1 MATGYRPEIIQRAF
15 VDFVGSRLHPFWSLT
30 TPKLRLLRRSA
41 LSADLIA
48 LQFEVNQAF
57 RQQAA
62 DWQGGQYV
70 NISVLIDGIYHQRS
84 YSLVGLARQ
93 PLWWHDDI
101 HGKTRKNTSNL
112 TVTIAV
118 KPQGLVSDYLSKRM
132 PLGTVVNSS
141 VPSGSFTL
149 AQASSIK
156 PSIST
161 DKHAASA
168 TLKQPAPLLFI
179 AGGSGITPMLGLIT
193 QALQC
198 KYEVT
203 LLHYN
208 RTALFENEWQQL
220 AAMYPAFT
228 YHLIN
233 TEDANSYLAGTRHL
247 STASLLALDLPLA
260 DTQIFACG
268 SRALLAGLYTAVDEI
283 TLPNGKQLRDH
294 VIVENFGKVLPDF
307 YDEQTHDKAAK
318 PDKHTVY
325 LRARQRQFSSDS
337 TLLMAA
343 EKAGIRLS
351 HGCRQ
356 GICQLCRCHK
366 ISGVVKNI
374 QTGKMSSDGDEFIQT
389 CINVAMT
396 DIVLDV

>member
-1 MATGYRPEIIQRAF
+1 MATGYRPEVIQRAF

-30 TPKLRLLRRSA
+30 APKLRLLRRYA
-41 LSADLIA
+41 LSQDLIA
-48 LQFEVNQAF
+48 LQFETNQAF
-57 RQQAA
+57 RQQAS
-62 DWQGGQYV
+62 DWQGGQYL
-70 NISVLIDGIYHQRS
+70 NLNVLIDGIYHQRS
-84 YSLVGLARQ
+84 YSLVGLAHQ
-93 PLWWHDDI
+93 PLWWQDDI
-101 HGKTRKNTSNL
+101 HDKSRKNRSNL

-118 KPQGLVSDYLSKRM
+118 KPQGLVSNYLTKRM
-132 PLGTVVNSS
+132 PLGTTLNSS

-149 AQASSIK
+149 AQASLTQST
-156 PSIST
+156 ST
-161 DKHAASA
+161 DKHATAA
-168 TLKQPAPLLFI
+168 TLKQPASLLFI

-198 KYEVT
+198 QYEVT

-208 RTALFENEWQQL
+208 RTVLLEKQWQQL

-233 TEDANSYLAGTRHL
+233 TEDANSYLTGTRHL
-247 STASLLALDLPLA
+247 STDSLLALDLPLA

-268 SRALLAGLYTAVDEI
+268 SRALLTGLYTATDKI
-283 TLPNGKQLRDH
+283 SLPNGKQLRDH
-294 VIVENFGKVLPDF
+294 VIVENFGNVLPNF
-307 YDEQTHDKAAK
+307 YSDQTHDKAEK
-318 PDKHTVY
+318 PDKQTIY
-325 LRARQRQFSSDS
+325 LRTRQRQFSSDT

-343 EKAGIRLS
+343 EKVGIRLT

>member
-1 MATGYRPEIIQRAF
+1 M
-15 VDFVGSRLHPFWSLT
+15 
-30 TPKLRLLRRSA
+30 
-41 LSADLIA
+41 
-48 LQFEVNQAF
+48 
-57 RQQAA
+57 
-62 DWQGGQYV
+62 
-70 NISVLIDGIYHQRS
+70 LIDGIYHQRS

-101 HGKTRKNTSNL
+101 HGKTRKNTSNI
-112 TVTIAV
+112 TVTIAI

-132 PLGTVVNSS
+132 PLGMVVNSS

-149 AQASSIK
+149 AQASLAK
-156 PSIST
+156 PTNAPINGQ
-161 DKHAASA
+161 A
-168 TLKQPAPLLFI
+168 TAKSMLKNPTSLLFI

>member
-30 TPKLRLLRRSA
+30 VPKLRLLGRYA
-41 LSADLIA
+41 LSEDLIA
-48 LQFEVNQAF
+48 LQFETNQAF
-57 RQQAA
+57 RQQASN
-62 DWQGGQYV
+62 WQGGQYV
-70 NISVLIDGIYHQRS
+70 NMSVLIAGIYHQRS

-93 PLWWHDDI
+93 PLWWQDGI
-101 HGKTRKNTSNL
+101 HSKTRKNNSNL

-118 KPQGLVSDYLSKRM
+118 KPQGLVSDYLTKRM

-149 AQASSIK
+149 AQGSSIK

-161 DKHAASA
+161 DKHTASV

-179 AGGSGITPMLGLIT
+179 AGGSGITPMLGIIT

-198 KYEVT
+198 EREVT

-208 RTALFENEWQQL
+208 RTALFENQWQQL

-268 SRALLAGLYTAVDEI
+268 SHALLTGLYTAVDEI
-283 TLPNGKQLRDH
+283 TLPNGKQLRNH
-294 VIVENFGKVLPDF
+294 VIVENFGNILPDF
-307 YDEQTHDKAAK
+307 YDQQTQDKAAK
-318 PDKHTVY
+318 LDKQTVY
-325 LRARQRQFSSDS
+325 LRTRQRQFSSDT

-374 QTGKMSSDGDEFIQT
+374 QTGKISSDGDEFIQT